1 MSIKVKEITPTIS
14 SFDENHPLYGK
25 TVVFT
30 GSLKNEDGSKL
41 YRKDAMQAV
50 VNLGGHVSEAINIHT
65 DYLVIGQLEL
75 SKLKEG
81 ETRSSKIIK
90 AEKLMSQGYDLRI
103 IGTTEF
109 LELTSSAFSKI

>member
-1 MSIKVKEITPTIS
+1 MSIKVKDIVPTVS
-14 SFDENHPLYGK
+14 DFDENHPFYGK

-30 GSLKNEDGSKL
+30 GALKNEDGSKL
-41 YRKDAMQAV
+41 IRKDAMQTV
-50 VNLGGHVSEAINIHT
+50 VNLGGRVSEAINIYT

-90 AEKLMSQGYDLRI
+90 AEKLMSQGYDLKI
-103 IGTTEF
+103 IGTKEF
-109 LELTSSAFSKI
+109 LELTSSVVPEI

>member
-1 MSIKVKEITPTIS
+1 MSIKVKEITPTVS

-41 YRKDAMQAV
+41 YRKDAMQTV
-50 VNLGGHVSEAINIHT
+50 VNLGGFVSETINAKT
-65 DYLVIGQLEL
+65 NYLVIGELEL
-75 SKLKEG
+75 TRLKEG

-90 AEKLMSQGYDLRI
+90 AEKLMSQGYGLKI

-109 LELTSSAFSKI
+109 LQLTFSLSKI